1 MSVDDRIG
9 RAQRAVI
16 GATDLLRAPA
26 FDRVS
31 EIAAQ
36 LEIAVAELEGL
47 ARAGI
52 TPDGAP
58 AVVKLCGDL
67 RLLSALHSN
76 ASRFYSGWAR
86 IAANSSVEYTHTGA
100 ETAPPVNT
108 TSVLAQG

>member
-1 MSVDDRIG
+1 MSADDRIV
-9 RAQRAVI
+9 RARSAVI

-26 FDRVS
+26 FDRAS
-31 EIAAQ
+31 EITTQ

-47 ARAGI
+47 TRAGI
-52 TPDGAP
+52 TPDAAP
-58 AVVKLCGDL
+58 AVVKLCADL

-76 ASRFYSGWAR
+76 ASRFYRGWAR
-86 IAANSSVEYTHTGA
+86 IAANSSVEYTYTGA